1 MDIQLP
7 SQITYKTGENNQAS
21 FVVSPCYPGYGTT
34 LGNALRRVLLSSIP
48 GAAIVAVKIKG
59 VDHEFS
65 IIEHV
70 KEDVVDIL
78 LNLKQVR
85 LKIYSDEPVEIK
97 LSVAGKKKV
106 TAKHF
111 EKQAGVEIINNDL
124 PIVTLTNAAAKLEM
138 TVIAQN
144 GRGYVPVEARENE
157 KVEVGFMSL
166 DAVYTPVRNVNF
178 KTEHV
183 RVEQMTNYDKL
194 IMDVTTD
201 GTVTPQ
207 AAMVQACQILVDHF
221 SLLQNTITV
230 QTDTIAQAEAP
241 VVIAKADEQEQE

>member
-7 SQITYKTGENNQAS
+7 SQIQAQTVEANHAL
-21 FVVSPCYPGYGTT
+21 FTISPCYPGYGTT
-34 LGNALRRVLLSSIP
+34 LGNALRRVLLSSLP
-48 GAAIVAVKIKG
+48 GGAITAVKIKG

-65 IIEHV
+65 TIEHV

-85 LKIYSDEPVEIK
+85 LKVFSEEAVQIT
-97 LSVAGKKKV
+97 LSVNGKKKV
-106 TAKHF
+106 TAKDF
-111 EKQAGVEIINNDL
+111 EKNSDVEVMNPDVHIA
-124 PIVTLTNAAAKLEM
+124 TLTDAAAKMEI
-138 TVIAQN
+138 TVVAQS

-157 KVEVGFMSL
+157 KMDVGYMAL

-183 RVEQMTNYDKL
+183 RVEQMTNFDKL

-201 GTVTPQ
+201 GTLSPEQ
-207 AAMVQACQILVDHF
+207 AMSQACQILVEHYSAISSAF
-221 SLLQNTITV
+221 APSANGQN
-230 QTDTIAQAEAP
+230 
-241 VVIAKADEQEQE
+241 